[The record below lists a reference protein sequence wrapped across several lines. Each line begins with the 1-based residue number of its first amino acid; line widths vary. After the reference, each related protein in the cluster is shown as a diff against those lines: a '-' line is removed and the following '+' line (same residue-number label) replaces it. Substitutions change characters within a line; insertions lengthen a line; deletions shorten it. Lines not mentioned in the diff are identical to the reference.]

1 MMTPLGKTIARMMLA
16 LWLALMGSGA
26 SANEPLAKN
35 QSYPDITIYEAQSII
50 TMEPALPEAKFVAV
64 ADGIILSVAQ
74 DLESLK
80 PWTDG
85 RKVTINRDYADKVLM
100 PGFIE
105 PHIHPMQAILM
116 LPLPFIAPEEWELPG
131 RTYPA
136 ASNAE
141 DYERLL
147 RRELAKSDAP
157 LFLSWGHHA
166 LFHGELTRAELDR
179 IAPDRPVV
187 IWQRSF
193 HEIIA
198 NSAALNLLGIGTS
211 DAFAKTLFKPGIDP
225 SHASFEKG
233 TIGETALFGGID
245 LLRPYL
251 FSPANISNGL
261 SQLRQMLLENGVTT
275 AADMAFGGFGG
286 VQTEAPLFKSLFDRA
301 DTPTRIVVVPVSTV
315 IDKEPNLWLK
325 ETQAAYASEKMLF
338 TDRVKLFAD
347 GAFFAQYMQLNA
359 PGYSDGHEGR
369 WLTEPEMLAALTQKF
384 WNAGWSIH
392 THVNGDKGL
401 DVVLG
406 ISEQLRPSNSQN
418 LVMEHLGFSTEAQ
431 NRRLADLDIWVS
443 AQPNYIRILGDVY
456 ARSGLGPDRAAQ
468 MNRLGSLERKNVPIG
483 LHSDFNMAPIDPLYL
498 AWVASNRV
506 TLEGN
511 VKSPSEALSL
521 DKAMRAITIEAAQI
535 IGMDDV
541 VGSIASGKKADFVV
555 LGSNPYEQ
563 GADKLRDIA
572 VEAVIFEGQVFTP

>member
-1 MMTPLGKTIARMMLA
+1 MAQTRKIMMGILA
-16 LWLALMGSGA
+16 GFWFLLAPGA
-26 SANEPLAKN
+26 SYAKEPSSQNTHYNDLVIYQAK
-35 QSYPDITIYEAQSII
+35 SII
-50 TMEPALPEAKFVAV
+50 TMEPALTEAKYVAV
-64 ADGIILSVAQ
+64 ADGIIISVAE

-85 RKVTINRDYADKVLM
+85 RQVTINRDYADKILM

-116 LPLPFIAPEEWELPG
+116 LPLPFIAPEEWDLPG
-131 RTYPA
+131 RSYPA

-141 DYERLL
+141 EYETLL
-147 RRELAKSDAP
+147 RSEMAKSDAP
-157 LFLSWGHHA
+157 LFLTWGHHA
-166 LFHGELTRAELDR
+166 LFHGEMTRTKLDR

-211 DAFAKTLFKPGIDP
+211 EAFAEKFFTPGIDP
-225 SHASFEKG
+225 SHASFANG

-251 FSPANISNGL
+251 FSQENISNGL
-261 SQLRQMLLENGVTT
+261 TQLRQMLLENGVTT

-301 DTPTRIVVVPVSTV
+301 DTPTRIVVVPIAKI
-315 IDKEPNLWLK
+315 IDKDPNIWLA
-325 ETQAAYASEKMLF
+325 EARTAYQSDKMLF
-338 TDRVKLFAD
+338 SNRVKLFAD

-359 PGYSDGHEGR
+359 PGYSDGHEGK
-369 WLTEPEMLAALTQKF
+369 WLTEPEMLADMTKKF
-384 WNAGWSIH
+384 WDAGWSIH

-401 DVVLG
+401 DVVLN
-406 ISEQLRPSNSQN
+406 ISEQLPPSNSQN

-431 NRRLADLDIWVS
+431 NRRLADLNIWVS

-498 AWVASNRV
+498 AWVATNRL

-511 VKSPSEALSL
+511 IKAPNEALSL
-521 DKAMRAITIEAAQI
+521 DKALRAVTIEAAQI
-535 IGMDDV
+535 IGMDHAI
-541 VGSIASGKKADFVV
+541 GSIASGKKADFVV
-555 LGSNPYEQ
+555 LDSNPYEM
-563 GADKLRDIA
+563 GAAKLRDIKID
-572 VEAVIFEGQVFTP
+572 AVIFEGQVFTP